1 MALTSPA
8 LTLAIEALWANIKPT
23 MDALQ
28 KLGFTDFSDEAPGI
42 DIKPGAT
49 IKVPISDV
57 SKAGEYDASTNNYRT
72 GGTTDWASMVCKHY
86 LRGYDITGVNID
98 QGVDASKMKQ
108 KFTKRAG
115 TGVALAALD
124 AVKTALDGCTLS
136 TGVLIPA
143 TGSVTLEG
151 YMGLGSGTD
160 QSKWL
165 NRETSVLAV
174 NGTEL
179 ASIKAKFAANH
190 IVGSNQELAS
200 YLGFRDMVVIPG
212 MTARICIVPAGSM
225 GFLARV
231 PAYLARYIEAG
242 SETDPDTGLS
252 LGIVIADDQDHNR
265 LIANAD
271 LWFGCAVRSAAAGAT
286 DSAKGIIKVGT
297 AT

>member
-8 LTLAIEALWANIKPT
+8 LTLAIESLWANIKPT

-49 IKVPISDV
+49 VKVPISDV
-57 SKAGEYDASTNNYRT
+57 SKAAEYNDSTNHYRT
-72 GGTTDWASMVCKHY
+72 GGNTSWAEMACRHY
-86 LRGYDITGVNID
+86 LQGFDITGVNVD
-98 QGVDASKMKQ
+98 QGVDAGKMKQ
-108 KFTKRAG
+108 KFAKRAG
-115 TGVALAALD
+115 TGVSLAALD
-124 AVKTALDGCTLS
+124 AVKTALDGCTAS
-136 TGVLIPA
+136 TGVTLPA
-143 TGSVTLEG
+143 AASCTLEK
-151 YMGLGSGTD
+151 YMGLGAGTA
-160 QSKWL
+160 QSEWL

-179 ASIKAKFAANH
+179 ANIKAKFAAGG
-190 IVGSNQELAS
+190 IVGTNQELAG
-200 YLGFRDMVVIPG
+200 YLGFRDMAVVPG
-212 MTARICIVPAGSM
+212 MDARICIVPAGSM

-252 LGIVIADDQDHNR
+252 VGIVIADDQDHNR

-271 LWFGCAVRSAAAGAT
+271 LWFGCAVRSAAAAAT
-286 DSAKGIIKVGT
+286 AAAKGIIKVGT
-297 AT
+297 AG

>member
-8 LTLAIEALWANIKPT
+8 LTLAVEALWANIKPT

-42 DIKPGAT
+42 NIKPGAT
-49 IKVPISDV
+49 VKVPISDV
-57 SKAGEYDASTNNYRT
+57 SKAAEYNDSTNHYRT
-72 GGTTDWASMVCKHY
+72 GGNTSWAEMVCRHY
-86 LRGYDITGVNID
+86 LQGFDITGVNID
-98 QGVDASKMKQ
+98 QGVDAGKMKQ

-115 TGVALAALD
+115 TGVSLAALD
-124 AVKTALDGCTLS
+124 AVKTALDGCTVS
-136 TGVLIPA
+136 TGVTIPA
-143 TGSVTLEG
+143 AASCTL
-151 YMGLGSGTD
+151 D
-160 QSKWL
+160 QSEWL

-179 ASIKAKFAANH
+179 ASIKAKFAAGS
-190 IVGSNQELAS
+190 IVGTNQELAG
-200 YLGFRDMVVIPG
+200 YLGFRDMVVVPG
-212 MTARICIVPAGSM
+212 MAARICIVPVGSM

-271 LWFGCAVRSAAAGAT
+271 LWFGCAVRSAAAAAT
-286 DSAKGIIKVGT
+286 AAAKGIIKVGT
-297 AT
+297 AS

>member
-57 SKAGEYDASTNNYRT
+57 SKAGEYDASTNHYRT

-98 QGVDASKMKQ
+98 QGVDAGKMKQ

-115 TGVALAALD
+115 TGVSLAALD
-124 AVKTALDGCTLS
+124 AVKTALDGCTAS

-143 TGSVTLEG
+143 TGSVTLQD
-151 YMGLGSGTD
+151 YMGLGSGAN
-160 QSKWL
+160 QAWL

-179 ASIKAKFAANH
+179 ASVKAKFAANH
-190 IVGSNQELAS
+190 IVGTNQELAG

-231 PAYLARYIEAG
+231 PAYLARYVEAG
-242 SETDPDTGLS
+242 TETDPDTGLS

-297 AT
+297 DA